1 MSPRSARARD
11 PVSKKWELN
20 PLCPKLLTMEG
31 FVLKRVYAI
40 CTFSQYGIGSSL
52 DIWES
57 LLFSTPIVGFNILN
71 FNY

>member
-1 MSPRSARARD
+1 
-11 PVSKKWELN
+11 
-20 PLCPKLLTMEG
+20 MEG

-40 CTFSQYGIGSSL
+40 CTFSQDGIGSSL

-57 LLFSTPIVGFNILN
+57 LLFSTPIVEFNILN